1 MLEKLTRKLI
11 LIPDLPVT
19 FIFIW
24 AYFLV
29 LLVYGIL
36 ILVFGKSVS
45 TSSILMFLTSP
56 FNFAENANPAYG
68 SPLIGEL
75 YNFVL
80 VIITIAFYESF
91 ERIYSWVYNK
101 KLYIIKKFKTYL
113 PTWFVFTLTVLSSYI
128 ISVLNWFTY
137 GSNSITNGTS
147 IIAFTFMILIFIIS
161 TLVLIELIILI
172 IFQNKK
178 IKYTAITL
186 SLLISFLSFYFLNF
200 YLSNKLHWEGL
211 TVFILLSACTL
222 TIHHYSK
229 RFLK

>member
-56 FNFAENANPAYG
+56 FNFAESANPAYG

-80 VIITIAFYESF
+80 VIIEIAFYESL
-91 ERIYSWVYNK
+91 ERIYYWVYNK
-101 KLYIIKKFKTYL
+101 PSYFINKFKSYF
-113 PTWFVFTLTVLSSYI
+113 PTWFVFTLAVLSSYI
-128 ISVLNWFTY
+128 ILSLNWF
-137 GSNSITNGTS
+137 NSASIPNGTS

-161 TLVLIELIILI
+161 TLVLIELIVLI

-178 IKYTAITL
+178 INYTAITL
-186 SLLISFLSFYFLNF
+186 FLLISFLSFYSLNF

-211 TVFILLSACTL
+211 TVFILLSAYAL
-222 TIHHYSK
+222 TTRYYSK
-229 RFLK
+229 N